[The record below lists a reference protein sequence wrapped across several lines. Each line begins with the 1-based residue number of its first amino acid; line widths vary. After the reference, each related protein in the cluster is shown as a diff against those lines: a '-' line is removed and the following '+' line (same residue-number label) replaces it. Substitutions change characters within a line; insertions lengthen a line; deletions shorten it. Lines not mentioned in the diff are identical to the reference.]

1 MMAMCSKFGTSDL
14 GVAVGDRVGAGVC
27 EGNKVAVG
35 KSVMVGAGAGLVG
48 AATGALA
55 QAARISKAGRVG
67 KSFVFMVVSGRL
79 YSREHLPNV
88 TQQLLG
94 YRIRISFSANHRQSP
109 RIVRKIGGLYSRF
122 DLFGLKLSQMRLP
135 YSNHEFA
142 ERISKNLV

>member
-1 MMAMCSKFGTSDL
+1 VGN
-14 GVAVGDRVGAGVC
+14 AV
-27 EGNKVAVG
+27 EVG
-35 KSVMVGAGAGLVG
+35 KSVTVGTGTETVGSAAGAL
-48 AATGALA
+48 T
-55 QAARISKAGRVG
+55 QAARISRAGKVG

-79 YSREHLPNV
+79 YSREHFSNV
-88 TQQLLG
+88 TQQVLG

-122 DLFGLKLSQMRLP
+122 DLFGLKLFQMRLL